1 MNEID
6 NHRLL
11 AIFAHPDDETFRP
24 GGTLALL
31 AQRGVSVQVLTVTR
45 GQSGSCGDPPVCK
58 PDELPALRERE
69 LACACA
75 ALGILPPRIL
85 NYVDGT
91 LALTDPQK
99 LLTEIL
105 AMIKEFQPQVILS
118 FGLDGLSGHLDHI
131 GVGCAARAAFL
142 QCQTVSALYTLALP
156 LYLAQEM
163 KLTNMR
169 PVPDEKIT
177 LTVDVLS
184 VWEMKKAA
192 MGCHASQLC
201 STPVLHEAAGR
212 QKLFFG
218 TEFFIRTAQ
227 RDQYGDFF
235 TRYLRAKKPGSNN

>member
-1 MNEID
+1 MNEK
-6 NHRLL
+6 LL
-11 AIFAHPDDETFRP
+11 AVFAHPDDETFRP

-31 AQRGVSVQVLTVTR
+31 AKKGVSVQVMTVTR
-45 GQSGSCGDPPVCK
+45 GQAGSCGDPPVCM
-58 PDELPALRERE
+58 PEELPAVRERE
-69 LACACA
+69 LNCACA

-85 NYVDGT
+85 DYVDGS
-91 LALTDPQK
+91 LAHSDPQQ
-99 LLTEIL
+99 LLADIL
-105 AMIKEFQPQVILS
+105 AVIKEFQPQVILS

-163 KLTNMR
+163 KLSNMR

-192 MGCHASQLC
+192 IGCHVSQLS
-201 STPVLHEAAGR
+201 STPLLGEAEER
-212 QKLFFG
+212 QKVFFG

-235 TRYLRAKKPGSNN
+235 TRYLRAKLPGRNAYIE